1 MSNILSRSL
10 ILSAA
15 TLAIGFAAQMSTA
28 QAGSSNDCNLN
39 VKTTGLHS
47 CQCEV
52 LMNHQAEWKVLMRLS
67 SMDVCNSPN
76 TGNGNA
82 DKVTVQQKR
91 GGKIYCEKNG
101 YPTMKYAKK

>member
-28 QAGSSNDCNLN
+28 EAGTRNHCNLN
-39 VKTTGLHS
+39 VKGTGLYS
-47 CQCEV
+47 CQCQV

-67 SMDVCNSPN
+67 SMNVCNSPN

>member
-28 QAGSSNDCNLN
+28 EAGTRNHCNLN
-39 VKTTGLHS
+39 VKGTGLYS
-47 CQCEV
+47 CQCQV

-67 SMDVCNSPN
+67 SMNVCNSPN
-76 TGNGNA
+76 SGNGNA
-82 DKVTVQQKR
+82 DKVPVW
-91 GGKIYCEKNG
+91 GKQYNCEKMRNG
-101 YPTMKYAKK
+101 AD